1 MNNSCIHDCRLPK
14 EEILNRK
21 KEIQDLFQNGT
32 IWRGNYLRIIY
43 AKSPERRVGFIVAR
57 RFGKAVLRNRAKR
70 LMREVYRIQK
80 HELEG
85 YRLILSPRFNA
96 HNVSLQNFQK
106 DLERFI
112 EKAKKTLK

>member
-1 MNNSCIHDCRLPK
+1 MNNSLIHDYRLPK
-14 EEILNRK
+14 GEILKRK

-32 IWRGNYLRIIY
+32 IWRGNFLRIIY
-43 AKSPERRVGFIVAR
+43 TESPNRQVGFIVAR

-70 LMREVYRIQK
+70 LMREVYRSQK

-96 HNVSLQNFQK
+96 HNASLQDFQK
-106 DLERFI
+106 DLKRFI
-112 EKAKKTLK
+112 KIAKKTQ